1 MVVLQLVLLHL
12 QPSLPAVVYRNH
24 RLRYHDMMIGFVL
37 FQLNVVVLL
46 DLQCKMEPVSISRW
60 CDRSRGLDWKG
71 YEVLDCAACFRYH
84 LPVFRKD

>member
-1 MVVLQLVLLHL
+1 MVALQLVSIH
-12 QPSLPAVVYRNH
+12 PRTSSPAVVYRNF

-46 DLQCKMEPVSISRW
+46 DLQCKMEPVSISRL
-60 CDRSRGLDWKG
+60 CDRSLDLRWVG
-71 YEVLDCAACFRYH
+71 YEVLDCVACFRYH

>member
-1 MVVLQLVLLHL
+1 M
-12 QPSLPAVVYRNH
+12 PAVVYRNL

-46 DLQCKMEPVSISRW
+46 DLQCKMDTVSISRW
-60 CDRSRGLDWKG
+60 CDRSLYLHWVG
-71 YEVLDCAACFRYH
+71 YEVLDCVACFRYH